1 MKELIKE
8 LVRLAV
14 LTAIVTIAFF
24 GFVGFVALSLEG
36 IDFLPQYIGG
46 FGTFMLYSAVY
57 ALIISLIIKCKK

>member
-24 GFVGFVALSLEG
+24 GFVGFVALSLKG

-57 ALIISLIIKCKK
+57 ALIISLIIKSKK

>member
-24 GFVGFVALSLEG
+24 GFVGFVALSLKG

-57 ALIISLIIKCKK
+57 ALIISLIISKR